1 MINPI
6 LLAAIL
12 VGVAQATIIFKPQIP
27 VTPATKCQIYWREYA
42 WALEDCV
49 CRVFQ
54 NGCLLAEESQQRER
68 AGKTPLIPVTKG
80 VCQKFIKRK
89 CFLGWPVLA
98 KFPIPS
104 PCGLNGKQG
113 SLEIKKF
120 KSLCELQKYSAERNK
135 PYISY
140 SKC

>member
-1 MINPI
+1 MINTI
-6 LLAAIL
+6 LVAAIL
-12 VGVAQATIIFKPQIP
+12 VGVAQATIILKPQNP
-27 VTPATKCQIYWREYA
+27 VEQTTKCQIYWREHA

-54 NGCLLAEESQQRER
+54 NGCLLAEESDRREN
-68 AGKTPLIPVTKG
+68 AGKTPLIPVEKG

-89 CFLGWPVLA
+89 CLLGWPVVA
-98 KFPIPS
+98 KFPNPS
-104 PCGLNGKQG
+104 PCDCNGKEG

-120 KSLCELQKYSAERNK
+120 KSLCELQKYAAECNK

-140 SKC
+140 SRC